1 MDVDDD
7 DETLPY
13 MEDFYNINSYEDDSA
28 AKPPITSPAKGII
41 ITSHG
46 AIITKKN
53 EQTQL
58 FEPKTISVPSNLEV
72 IKITATAPGV
82 VNFGSEYNV
91 YRYYQY
97 IIEVFDQL
105 KDPNI
110 PISELQQIL
119 NELIAKFQIEYEGI
133 KFSPEEYSHYVR
145 DFKRHSDRAFQVYY
159 LNPGSSIIDKGYSR
173 NPSNPNENVPTSI
186 LYKIVELPVGLD
198 LLSGHTN
205 SITTEEII
213 HYFSQI
219 GTPRLFIFDFSCST
233 CTSETMTPRD
243 IRHLRQTILCDRTNC
258 DGKMSQT
265 HAYGGKRKR
274 TYRIIKNPKIKTN
287 KAVKQRKHK
296 KMRKTLK
303 K

>member
-1 MDVDDD
+1 MDVDDVVD
-7 DETLPY
+7 DNNVDEESIPY
-13 MEDFYNINSYEDDSA
+13 MEDFYNINS
-28 AKPPITSPAKGII
+28 AKGII

-82 VNFGSEYNV
+82 INFGSEYNV

-119 NELIAKFQIEYEGI
+119 NELIAKFQREYEGI
-133 KFSPEEYSHYVR
+133 KFRPEEYTHYAR

-159 LNPGSSIIDKGYSR
+159 LTPGSSIIDKGYSR

-186 LYKIVELPVGLD
+186 LYKIVELPAGLD

-213 HYFSQI
+213 HYYSQI

-233 CTSETMTPRD
+233 CTSGPIMTPRD
-243 IRHLRQTILCDRTNC
+243 SRHLRQTILCDKTNC
-258 DGKMSQT
+258 DGKEART
-265 HAYGGKRKR
+265 YAYGGKRK
-274 TYRIIKNPKIKTN
+274 TNKTKKPKIKTN
-287 KAVKQRKHK
+287 KAFNQRKNK
-296 KMRKTLK
+296 KRRSTQK